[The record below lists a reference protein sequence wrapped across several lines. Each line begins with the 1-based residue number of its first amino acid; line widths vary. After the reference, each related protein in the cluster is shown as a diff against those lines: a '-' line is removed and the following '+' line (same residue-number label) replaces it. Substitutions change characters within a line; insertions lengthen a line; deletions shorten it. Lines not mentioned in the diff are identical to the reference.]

1 MRNPSLELEVNRA
14 VENDPRRELAERIVA
29 SPSFIRPPR
38 LSSLLMHLCE
48 LALDGRSDE
57 INEQSIGE
65 ALFERAPNYDPSIDG
80 IVRSHAS
87 RLRQRLEQYFSEEG
101 AHETVRLS
109 IPRAAI
115 RLSSKSIRNPRLN
128 RRA

>member
-1 MRNPSLELEVNRA
+1 
-14 VENDPRRELAERIVA
+14 
-29 SPSFIRPPR
+29 
-38 LSSLLMHLCE
+38 MHLCE